1 MIQPKANLEPM
12 CRRKLKQSNQ
22 RAEIGEWRNNIEIVY
37 AVWPKIDLRLRGRE
51 ALWFTM
57 NESLQKI
64 QKGYKKLACNVQQEQ
79 TLISLFFFHSS
90 QSSMIFTLGFDR
102 ESLNSFP
109 NDSY

>member
-51 ALWFTM
+51 AL
-57 NESLQKI
+57 
-64 QKGYKKLACNVQQEQ
+64 
-79 TLISLFFFHSS
+79 
-90 QSSMIFTLGFDR
+90 
-102 ESLNSFP
+102 
-109 NDSY
+109 